1 MHILVTADT
10 VGGVWTYTQELVTGL
25 AARGAQVTLVSFGR
39 LPTAKQSRWLE
50 KLAGVQYFPTEYRL
64 EWMQDAESD
73 LRESARFLQ
82 IVIARRR
89 PEVLH
94 LNQFCYGALRC
105 GLPKLVVAHSDVLSW
120 SEAVR
125 GGFPEDAWG
134 RGYAETVAEGLA
146 GASVVV
152 APTEWMLAQVE
163 HCYGKHRQTRVV
175 CNGRSPERFDAR
187 REKEKFAASAGRLW
201 DEGKQAA
208 LLTRMGPVPMPV
220 YLAGASALDGPAAD
234 ARGGEGVHLLGELGE
249 GQMREL
255 LARAAIYVATS
266 RYEPF
271 GLAPLEAA
279 LSRCAIVANDIESL
293 REVWGEAALYFRRND
308 EESLRAVLRLLQRD
322 EGLRREYSERA
333 YGRALERYTAERMVE
348 GYMRIYSALME
359 HEVAAA

>member
-1 MHILVTADT
+1 MLD
-10 VGGVWTYTQELVTGL
+10 EF
-25 AARGAQVTLVSFGR
+25 TLS
-39 LPTAKQSRWLE
+39 
-50 KLAGVQYFPTEYRL
+50 
-64 EWMQDAESD
+64 
-73 LRESARFLQ
+73 
-82 IVIARRR
+82 
-89 PEVLH
+89 
-94 LNQFCYGALRC
+94 
-105 GLPKLVVAHSDVLSW
+105 
-120 SEAVR
+120 
-125 GGFPEDAWG
+125 
-134 RGYAETVAEGLA
+134 
-146 GASVVV
+146 
-152 APTEWMLAQVE
+152 
-163 HCYGKHRQTRVV
+163 QTI
-175 CNGRSPERFDAR
+175 
-187 REKEKFAASAGRLW
+187 
-201 DEGKQAA
+201 
-208 LLTRMGPVPMPV
+208 
-220 YLAGASALDGPAAD
+220 
-234 ARGGEGVHLLGELGE
+234 LLGELGE